1 MTSRTAPAVVTLEDD
16 TRIEYRPVHPGMG
29 VEVRGVDLSQ
39 TVSPALKAEL
49 NRALA
54 LHALLLFPEQDLSP
68 ADELDGLRLYNE
80 ISLSDYEKQGRGIPG
95 YPEIVVLTN
104 IVGDDGVPL
113 GYANKKGME
122 WHTDGSGW
130 QQPPVASSLYA
141 IEVPQTGGETHFV
154 NGAMAYESLPRAL
167 RDEVEDMQC
176 TYSYVT
182 LHKWLA
188 EASGRPETMS
198 EEEAARYPDVVRP
211 LVRTHPVTGRKA
223 LWFSIEEIIAIDD
236 MSYDAS
242 RELLLRL
249 IDHMTADP
257 HMYYVHQWQV
267 GDLVHWDNRT
277 LMHSVSEYNYE
288 GQRRLMH
295 QITGRDLEFSV

>member
-1 MTSRTAPAVVTLEDD
+1 MTSRTRPAVVTLEDD
-16 TRIEYRPVHPGMG
+16 TRVEYRPVHPGLG
-29 VEVRGVDLSQ
+29 VEVRGVDLSDP
-39 TVSPALKAEL
+39 VPPAVTAEL

-54 LHALLLFPEQDLSP
+54 IHSLLLFPEQALSP
-68 ADELDGLRLYNE
+68 AAEMDGLRLYNE

-95 YPEIVVLTN
+95 YPEIVVISN
-104 IVGDDGVPL
+104 IVGDDGEPI
-113 GYANKKGME
+113 GYINKRGME

-141 IEVPQTGGETHFV
+141 LEVPQSGGETHFV
-154 NGAMAYESLPRAL
+154 NGALAYETLPPDLRA
-167 RDEVEDMQC
+167 EVEDMQC

-188 EASGRPETMS
+188 EAAGRTETLS
-198 EEEAARYPDVVRP
+198 EEEAAKYPDVVRP

-236 MSYDAS
+236 MPYDAS

-257 HMYYVHQWQV
+257 HMHYVHEWQV

-288 GQRRLMH
+288 GQRRHMH